1 MPQTTGLDAQTRRKG
16 ALIGLNPKSTQGKES
31 SPMTLFAPF
40 VPARSLRT
48 PVVLV
53 TRWLLALALGIALV
67 ACATGP
73 KMVSHGFN
81 FDGWNDGWAKKVDLL
96 AFSYGDQY
104 RETREESK
112 DGKGIGYR
120 SSIFG
125 PMPVG
130 EFLYVKWRLIDSG
143 EVIEKRVELKD
154 RLPADMTGKE
164 LTFVI
169 DGRDLYVYVVTAK
182 RKPSYGA
189 PPLSRTWRSNFNE
202 TYEIFPGTPAR

>member
-1 MPQTTGLDAQTRRKG
+1 MTSFAQ
-16 ALIGLNPKSTQGKES
+16 
-31 SPMTLFAPF
+31 F
-40 VPARSLRT
+40 VPAGNPRPST
-48 PVVLV
+48 VAFV
-53 TRWLLALALGIALV
+53 RWLVVLALGFVMA

-73 KMVSHGFN
+73 KLVSHGFN

-104 RETREESK
+104 RETREVST
-112 DGKGIGYR
+112 DGRGLGYQ
-120 SSIFG
+120 SNTHG

-130 EFLYVKWRLIDSG
+130 DFLYVKWRLIDSG
-143 EVIEKRVELKD
+143 EVIEKRVDLKG
-154 RLPADMTGKE
+154 RLPVDMMGKE
-164 LTFVI
+164 VTFVI

-202 TYEIFPGTPAR
+202 TYEIFPRTPAR